1 MEFSTAIKKG
11 LKANK
16 NVYIMTVHNNL
27 FKVEELLKD
36 GFQHILLETRDHVIN
51 VAKEHIIYVQTDK

>member
-16 NVYIMTVHNNL
+16 NVYIMTVDHIEI
-27 FKVEELLKD
+27 KVEELLKD
-36 GFQHILLETRDHVIN
+36 GF
-51 VAKEHIIYVQTDK
+51 

>member
-16 NVYIMTVHNNL
+16 NVYIMTVDHIE
-27 FKVEELLKD
+27 FKVDELLKD
-36 GFQHILLETRDHVIN
+36 GFEHLLIETPDHIIN
-51 VAKEHIIYVQTDK
+51 VAKKQIIYVQTDK